1 MKKWNLGSV
10 ICLVFSL
17 SCLVFPAAAGTGAS
31 SGVEFLKLGAGA
43 RPLAMGDAYTGLADD
58 SAAIFYNPAG
68 LANLNFPEVMTMYNK
83 YLVDSLQQA
92 AGIVYPTRYGII
104 GVGYSGFN
112 SGDIQGYDQNGA
124 ATTVFTTG
132 SSCLTLALGRQFNP
146 ALSYGISLKQVSEKL
161 ADNSASALAA
171 DAGLFYRINQNVT
184 AGLAATNL
192 GAGLKFISDN
202 TPFPTA
208 YRGGL
213 AFSGRLY
220 GDAVNLTGDLV
231 SYADGTKMNFGAEY
245 VLRNLLSLRAGLS
258 GNSLRAG
265 LGVSANLFS
274 LDYAYLGHQDLGA
287 AHQVSVSLLFGAPDQ
302 AKKLILENLAYGKA
316 FIKEEKYADAIVSL
330 DRVLAVDPQN
340 EEANL
345 LVKKAQNE
353 LDNQALAQV
362 FTQKEVEIKRSA
374 GEIIASGKKFYDQ
387 GKYIEAVG
395 EFGNALKI
403 DPTNAE
409 ALRLQNQAQNKMETQ
424 LIEQSRT
431 EAKEYLGEAMK
442 LVITGKYAE
451 ALAPLNKALEKDP
464 KNKQALE
471 LKKKLELIQ
480 KIQTK

>member
-1 MKKWNLGSV
+1 MKNWYLVFV
-10 ICLVFSL
+10 ICLVFSI

-43 RPLAMGDAYTGLADD
+43 RPLAMGDAYTGLAND

-92 AGIVYPTRYGII
+92 AGIVYPTRYGIV

-112 SGDIQGYDQNGA
+112 SGDIQGYDQTGA
-124 ATTVFTTG
+124 ATSVFNTG
-132 SSCLTLALGRQFNP
+132 SSCLTLSLGRKFSP
-146 ALSYGISLKQVSEKL
+146 VLAYGVSLKQVIEKL
-161 ADNSASALAA
+161 AANSASAYAA
-171 DAGLFYRINQNVT
+171 DAGLLYRINPNVT

-192 GAGLKFISDN
+192 GPGLKFISDN

-213 AFSGRLY
+213 AYSGRVY
-220 GDAVNLTGDLV
+220 EDAVNLTGDLV
-231 SYADGTKMNFGAEY
+231 SYADGTKMNLGAEY
-245 VLRNLLSLRAGLS
+245 IFRNLLSIRAGMA

-265 LGVSANLFS
+265 IGVAANLFS
-274 LDYAYLGHQDLGA
+274 LDYAYLGHQELGA
-287 AHQVSVSLLFGAPDQ
+287 AHQVSVSLLFGAPEQ
-302 AKKLILENLAYGKA
+302 AKKAALENLAYGKA
-316 FIKEEKYADAIVSL
+316 YLKESKFTDAIISL
-330 DRVLAVDPQN
+330 NRVLAVDPTN

-345 LVKKAQNE
+345 LLKKAQNE
-353 LDNQALAQV
+353 LDNQALEKV
-362 FTQKEVEIKRSA
+362 FTQKQVEVQRSV
-374 GEIIASGKKFYDQ
+374 GEIIASGKQFLDQ

-395 EFGNALKI
+395 ELGNALKL

-409 ALRLQNQAQNKMETQ
+409 ALRLQNQAQSKMENQ

-431 EAKEYLGEAMK
+431 EAREYLGEAMK
-442 LVITGKYAE
+442 LVITGKYSEAIAPLDK
-451 ALAPLNKALEKDP
+451 ALAKDP